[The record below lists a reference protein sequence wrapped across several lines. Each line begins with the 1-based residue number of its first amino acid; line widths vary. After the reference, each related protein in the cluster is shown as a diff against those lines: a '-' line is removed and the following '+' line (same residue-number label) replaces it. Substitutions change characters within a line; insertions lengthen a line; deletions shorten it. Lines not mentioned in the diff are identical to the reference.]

1 MSVPTLL
8 VQRPAVEP
16 MVLVLDL
23 DETLVRVSCEGVHCH
38 KRKLD
43 RVDFSVDV
51 QVGTNVRCHVSVRPG
66 VDDFLAWIQER
77 RRQGV
82 IDSAWIFTTATAQYT
97 KAILRHLDPGGRVF
111 GLNVL
116 TQPACTPPRLP
127 GFFLKDLAHVPPRD
141 NGADLRRKV
150 LVDNNPVSCVLNPD
164 HSVLVRDWLGKDE
177 PDDELARV
185 SALLDT
191 VLTEGT
197 GGPQVDYASALS
209 RLVPGHASYRER
221 LKALGEGLEAEPEPS
236 MGDEGARRSAL
247 REAMRAVSAECNSIK
262 RDLLGAAP

>member
-1 MSVPTLL
+1 M
-8 VQRPAVEP
+8 
-16 MVLVLDL
+16 
-23 DETLVRVSCEGVHCH
+23 HCH

-51 QVGTNVRCHVSVRPG
+51 KLGPSSSTRCHVSVRPG
-66 VDDFLAWIQER
+66 VDEFLAWIQER

-82 IDSAWIFTTATAQYT
+82 IDTPWIFTTSTAQYT

-116 TQPACTPPRLP
+116 TQPACTSPRLP
-127 GFFLKDLAHVPPRD
+127 GFFLKDLAHVPPRHND
-141 NGADLRRKV
+141 ADLRRKV

-177 PDDELARV
+177 PDEELARV

-191 VLTEGT
+191 VLMEGRC
-197 GGPQVDYASALS
+197 GPQVDYASALS

-221 LKALGEGLEAEPEPS
+221 LKALGEGLEAEPDGS
-236 MGDEGARRSAL
+236 GGAPAL